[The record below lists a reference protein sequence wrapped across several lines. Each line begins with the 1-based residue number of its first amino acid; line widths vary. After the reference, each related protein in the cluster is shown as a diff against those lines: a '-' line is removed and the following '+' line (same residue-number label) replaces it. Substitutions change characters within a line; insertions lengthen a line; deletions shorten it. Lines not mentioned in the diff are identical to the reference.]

1 MNQIIG
7 DIDSFVW
14 GPVMLCLLVGTGIY
28 LTAYLNFRTW
38 RNLPYAMK
46 SVFSREARKTNR
58 GSGDVSPF
66 SALMT
71 ALAATIGT
79 GNIVGVATA
88 MFAGGPGAL
97 VWMWVS
103 ACFGLT
109 TKFSECML
117 GFKFREVNAK
127 GEMKGGPMF
136 TMKNGFK
143 NKRAGLCMGFLF
155 AMFTVIASFGI
166 GNMTQANSIT
176 TAVSTTFGFSNE
188 IIGAALTVLTL
199 AVIVGGITSISRVSS
214 LIVPGMAV
222 FYIAAGLLCIALNFE
237 NIPHGLYLIF
247 MMAFDPAAVEG
258 GVVGTITVS
267 VMNAVRFGVARGCFS
282 NEAGLGSAAISA
294 AASTTDDP
302 ARQGYVSMTGTFIDT
317 IIVCTITGLT
327 IAASGVL
334 GTIGPDGKP
343 LTGVTLTMAAF
354 STHLG
359 TAGNWIV
366 SVGIMLFAY
375 STILGWEYNGEKA
388 WEYLWGTHTYNIIY
402 RLAFSL
408 VVYVGATQTLD
419 LVWNLSDIAN
429 ALMAVPNLVSML
441 VLAPVIKEEVLRFE
455 AVIAKEKAGRKAA
468 LLEKNEETLHI

>member
-237 NIPHGLYLIF
+237 NVPHGLYLIF

-455 AVIAKEKAGRKAA
+455 AVIAKEKAGKKAD
-468 LLEKNEETLHI
+468 LIEKNEETLHI